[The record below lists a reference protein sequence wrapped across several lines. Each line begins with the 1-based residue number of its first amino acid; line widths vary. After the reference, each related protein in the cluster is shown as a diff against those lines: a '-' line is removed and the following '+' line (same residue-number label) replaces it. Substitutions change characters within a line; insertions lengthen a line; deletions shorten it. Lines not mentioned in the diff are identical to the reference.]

1 MTERKSDFECQ
12 AKLRMSLYALR
23 GSDHENFGELLNTA
37 YSAEKGREVMN
48 TVAFRGYKFIYD
60 ALPGLN
66 GVCDFENKVVK
77 LDSFH
82 RQAELAPT
90 LIHECTH
97 VLQVDRLCEKTG
109 AENAG
114 DVINALNARDFIK
127 LNRAFEADAC
137 AHQAA
142 YVYQMKDKN
151 PLAFEQEMQTPMTQ
165 AYVAEMDKS
174 GDEKKAM
181 QASFQAWYGY
191 KKYQTAYEKQF
202 QFQIL
207 KNAAKREASGEKTVS
222 LSNRDIAG
230 FCRFQGE
237 TYISPDF
244 FDRAESLSV
253 SPAFK
258 QEIQKTG
265 DPSVA
270 ALPVRGEKSSVNP
283 VVARQIASARGR

>member
-1 MTERKSDFECQ
+1 MPDQKSDFECQ

-23 GSDHENFGELLNTA
+23 GADHEKFGELLNMA

-48 TVAFRGYKFIYD
+48 AVAFKGYKFIYD
-60 ALPGLN
+60 AMPGLN
-66 GVCDFENKVVK
+66 GSCDYEHKTVK

-82 RQAELAPT
+82 RQVELAPT
-90 LIHECTH
+90 LIHECSH

-109 AENAG
+109 AKEAG
-114 DVINALNARDFIK
+114 SFINALNARDFIK

-142 YVYQMKDKN
+142 FAYQMKDRE
-151 PLAFEQEMQTPMTQ
+151 PALFEKEMQTPMTQ
-165 AYVAEMDKS
+165 AYAAEMDKS
-174 GDEKKAM
+174 GDEKEAM
-181 QASFQAWYGY
+181 RASFQAWYGY
-191 KKYQTAYEKQF
+191 KKYQDAYEKQF
-202 QFQIL
+202 QPQIL
-207 KNAAKREASGEKTVS
+207 RNAEKRQANGEKTVS

-237 TYISPDF
+237 AYISPDF

-253 SPAFK
+253 SSAFK
-258 QEIQKTG
+258 QEIRKTN
-265 DPSVA
+265 DPSAA

-283 VVARQIASARGR
+283 VVVKAVSQRRGR